1 MCAVHRALFEAVSS
15 ERLVIFCADGE
26 ADLEVLRAELD
37 ELFERCG
44 VSGVE
49 MKRVGGPEAL
59 TEAGW
64 AALSLHAPDDGR
76 TRLGQRLAE
85 VTRGIARVLR
95 EEALGVYVDGQRATA
110 AACFAKPRGLPRG
123 TSGDPFH
130 VVRQAAS
137 WIETDASQLARYFSV
152 FDRPKNELV
161 GPLDLTRAT
170 GSGSDAKQREL
181 EGDPPAEMDEDD
193 RYVEAKLK
201 HARELM
207 EKYRAAR
214 K

>member
-1 MCAVHRALFEAVSS
+1 
-15 ERLVIFCADGE
+15 
-26 ADLEVLRAELD
+26 
-37 ELFERCG
+37 
-44 VSGVE
+44 
-49 MKRVGGPEAL
+49 
-59 TEAGW
+59 
-64 AALSLHAPDDGR
+64 
-76 TRLGQRLAE
+76 
-85 VTRGIARVLR
+85 
-95 EEALGVYVDGQRATA
+95 
-110 AACFAKPRGLPRG
+110 RGLPRG